1 MLVSIFLQVM
11 EEALGPPSLL
21 VQILGRLDNAWTT
34 PGQHLG
40 NAWDA
45 LAQNLKAHGKT
56 LRRRHEFVASPRH
69 TKATCTTCL
78 VSKKSSLNQVR
89 NGVDVHGCV
98 TSASSADKS
107 PPLR

>member
-1 MLVSIFLQVM
+1 M
-11 EEALGPPSLL
+11 GLL
-21 VQILGRLDNAWTT
+21 LFWGRFWVAWAT

-45 LAQNLKAHGKT
+45 LAQNLNAHGKT
-56 LRRRHEFVASPRH
+56 LKRRHEFVATPRH

-78 VSKKSSLNQVR
+78 VAKKSSLNQVR

-98 TSASSADKS
+98 TSASSSDKS